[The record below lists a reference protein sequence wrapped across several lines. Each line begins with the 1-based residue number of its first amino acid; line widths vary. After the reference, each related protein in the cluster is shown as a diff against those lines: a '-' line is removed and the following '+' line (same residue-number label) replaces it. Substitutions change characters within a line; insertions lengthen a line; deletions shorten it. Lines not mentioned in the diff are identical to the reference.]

1 MFLPN
6 SRLLSNLAAQ
16 TVQKREQKKSLAS
29 RHLAPQPLELLGNVS
44 HDEDS
49 ALAAPRMQPAHY
61 ELSGSDFNVPTCFQK
76 YFIFGKHIGSGAYGV
91 VNLVIDKQSGQELAV
106 KLLPKVRGKLSK
118 EKTLRKVRKEI
129 ELLARVQECGSV
141 VHLHGVYESECHIY
155 IVMELCLGGDLERIL
170 EDRGPF
176 SERQTAAVLYECL
189 KVISTCHTNGMTHGD
204 VKPAN
209 FMMRQRFKDPVA
221 AIDSGALPGA
231 WLKAIDFGCSQSVA
245 ADRMLTS
252 RRGTPVYMA
261 PEVFKR
267 EYGREADMWSL
278 GMMLYQLLTGRFPW
292 WSSLDECRN
301 QSLDDVMAAV
311 MTAPIP
317 INYGPWLR
325 MSKEGMSFLKH
336 LLLRDPT
343 QRLTASEAL
352 EHPWFKAQ
360 FGWTDEPAAAGDSGT
375 GADDAGKPLGGS
387 SSLGNNI
394 VPIAPRCSLLHP
406 RQTGQ
411 GHSSVHSA
419 TL

>member
-1 MFLPN
+1 MPQQFCKHTVW
-6 SRLLSNLAAQ
+6 LAALIIL
-16 TVQKREQKKSLAS
+16 TLS
-29 RHLAPQPLELLGNVS
+29 
-44 HDEDS
+44 
-49 ALAAPRMQPAHY
+49 APRPSA
-61 ELSGSDFNVPTCFQK
+61 
-76 YFIFGKHIGSGAYGV
+76 
-91 VNLVIDKQSGQELAV
+91 QSWNQVL
-106 KLLPKVRGKLSK
+106 
-118 EKTLRKVRKEI
+118 TLCR
-129 ELLARVQECGSV
+129 
-141 VHLHGVYESECHIY
+141 
-155 IVMELCLGGDLERIL
+155 
-170 EDRGPF
+170 
-176 SERQTAAVLYECL
+176 
-189 KVISTCHTNGMTHGD
+189 
-204 VKPAN
+204 
-209 FMMRQRFKDPVA
+209 
-221 AIDSGALPGA
+221 
-231 WLKAIDFGCSQSVA
+231 
-245 ADRMLTS
+245 
-252 RRGTPVYMA
+252 
-261 PEVFKR
+261 
-267 EYGREADMWSL
+267 
-278 GMMLYQLLTGRFPW
+278 
-292 WSSLDECRN
+292 SSLDECRN

-360 FGWTDEPAAAGDSGT
+360 FGWADEPAAAGDSGT